1 MSRDCDTVNLIVSF
15 IIDVYDTCFYNINK
29 RVRTRNFYISL
40 NGNVHRLLRIRYI
53 DRNIASISF
62 LRDLVIA
69 AFGDFHARSGDRRG
83 RFRVF
88 LRSYAI
94 FRRTPPQSKC
104 IDRKDRC
111 HHACRKHCTDEP
123 HLLFFH
129 PQNLCFLLNFTRRP
143 SLYTQYSTRI
153 LGKQA
158 SSALKFSL

>member
-94 FRRTPPQSKC
+94 FRRTPPEQV
-104 IDRKDRC
+104 
-111 HHACRKHCTDEP
+111 H
-123 HLLFFH
+123 
-129 PQNLCFLLNFTRRP
+129 
-143 SLYTQYSTRI
+143 
-153 LGKQA
+153 
-158 SSALKFSL
+158 